1 MTAVWGGSFPVEDEA
16 LFQHRDSHS
25 LVSRVRLEDVFDF
38 LRPSFWGVKKRLE
51 DRNHRLPV

>member
-1 MTAVWGGSFPVEDEA
+1 VEDEA